1 MNSVQLKFLGGTRE
15 VGRSAISLRTST
27 TQILLDYGVMLGRE
41 PGFPMHVSPKDVD
54 GIVLSHSHLDH
65 SGGLPIF
72 YIDQKNISLT
82 LQPTFL
88 AILFKVSPDFTT

>member
-1 MNSVQLKFLGGTRE
+1 MNSVHLKFLGGTRE

-41 PGFPMHVSPKDVD
+41 PGFPMHISPKEVD

-72 YIDQKNISLT
+72 YIDQKIPL
-82 LQPTFL
+82 
-88 AILFKVSPDFTT
+88 